1 MKINQFYKSK
11 NFDYLIIVIRFL
23 LAIIFISYGYGK
35 LTEEQFGL
43 TIEELQKPIKELNL
57 LQIGWYL
64 FDQQPFKFFIGVSQI
79 ICGILLLINR
89 TVLIGAVLFLP
100 IVINILIIDLTIMP
114 KAMANAFA
122 IRLIFYIFLD
132 SLIFLHYKKQTT
144 AAIQKLLTNV
154 KPKFKHNYWTIL
166 LIPVFAVCLEILPI
180 VPKILWQII
189 QDPAT
194 LYNYMVEI
202 YHNKKLVLKRN
213 SG

>member
-1 MKINQFYKSK
+1 MKITQFYKSK

-43 TIEELQKPIKELNL
+43 TTEELQTPIKELKL

-79 ICGILLLINR
+79 ICGIILLINR

-132 SLIFLHYKKQTT
+132 SLIFLHYKKQ
-144 AAIQKLLTNV
+144 IIE
-154 KPKFKHNYWTIL
+154 PIIL
-166 LIPVFAVCLEILPI
+166 LRKLSTCTLQMNPI
-180 VPKILWQII
+180 FHFMRW
-189 QDPAT
+189 
-194 LYNYMVEI
+194 
-202 YHNKKLVLKRN
+202 KLT
-213 SG
+213 